1 MASGSISSFARASAT
16 TFGLTLPCRARSL
29 RAAKATISALI
40 SKCRRRA
47 PRLSLRPYPSVPRT
61 TGGLGI
67 QRATELGKGVVVGI
81 NKWDLVEEPDGVMRD
96 MKARLEDSLSQLRGV
111 QLVTCSALTGRG
123 CDKLM
128 PAVLDVYGRWNIRVS
143 TSALNRWLRDAVE
156 NHPPP
161 LASGRR
167 VKLRYITQ
175 VKARPPTFAAFVSRP
190 EALADSYRRYL
201 VNGLRE
207 EFGLDGVPIRLFMRK
222 GKNPYAKK

>member
-1 MASGSISSFARASAT
+1 MLLTGESGT
-16 TFGLTLPCRARSL
+16 GKDL
-29 RAAKATISALI
+29 AAKVIHYGS
-40 SKCRRRA
+40 S
-47 PRLSLRPYPSVPRT
+47 
-61 TGGLGI
+61 
-67 QRATELGKGVVVGI
+67 RATQPFMNI
-81 NKWDLVEEPDGVMRD
+81 
-96 MKARLEDSLSQLRGV
+96 
-111 QLVTCSALTGRG
+111 TCSALTGRG